1 MLAFKQRTA
10 FFAGLVF
17 NPSLSFVCCL
27 TIMFAPSHLAYAVD
41 NESISATEAKAKTA
55 AVRFVETDES
65 TCLVNDGKLV
75 SIELVDHTQTYEVW
89 VDRWYMQVQTADH
102 TKQILSPTNPMV
114 ELGCT
119 RTYSGPQ
126 HWTIY
131 SVKQM
136 P

>member
-1 MLAFKQRTA
+1 MMFS
-10 FFAGLVF
+10 
-17 NPSLSFVCCL
+17 PSW
-27 TIMFAPSHLAYAVD
+27 AADAVD
-41 NESISATEAKAKTA
+41 NESILATEFMTKTA
-55 AVRFVETDES
+55 TVRFVETDES
-65 TCLVNDGKLV
+65 NCLVNDGKLV
-75 SIELVDHTQTYEVW
+75 SIELVDHKQTYEVW

>member
-1 MLAFKQRTA
+1 MLVFKQNLAFFCRLLFKPT
-10 FFAGLVF
+10 
-17 NPSLSFVCCL
+17 LSFLCWWSM
-27 TIMFAPSHLAYAVD
+27 MFSPSWAADAVD
-41 NESISATEAKAKTA
+41 NESILATEFMTKTA
-55 AVRFVETDES
+55 TVRFVETDES
-65 TCLVNDGKLV
+65 NCLVNDGKLV
-75 SIELVDHTQTYEVW
+75 SIELVDHKQTYEVW